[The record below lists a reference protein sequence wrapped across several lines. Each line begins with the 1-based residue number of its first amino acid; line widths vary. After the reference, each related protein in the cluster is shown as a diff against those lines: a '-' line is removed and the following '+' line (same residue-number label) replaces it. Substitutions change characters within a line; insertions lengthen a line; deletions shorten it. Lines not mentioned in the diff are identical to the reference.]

1 MMILFVSRR
10 VPYIEAAADPKDIHV
25 HVDLNK
31 KGNQPEHGKDYEEKE
46 KGNMNRKINVNT
58 GTGNSGDNNL
68 NQNSRWGNGGGG
80 YNPPISNPPYVNPP
94 ISNPPYVNPPIGNPP
109 IGYPPNCGS
118 NGGINVQT
126 GIGNSGCGNNNA
138 NTNWGNNG

>member
-1 MMILFVSRR
+1 MLVIFLKYEIDKSVVVSMFTLQLMMILFVSRR
-10 VPYIEAAADPKDIHV
+10 VLYVEAAADPKDIHV

-68 NQNSRWGNGGGG
+68 NSNSMWGNGGGG
-80 YNPPISNPPYVNPP
+80 YNPPTS
-94 ISNPPYVNPPIGNPP
+94 NPP
-109 IGYPPNCGS
+109 IGYPTVIRDPYGNPPSCGS

-126 GIGNSGCGNNNA
+126 GI
-138 NTNWGNNG
+138 